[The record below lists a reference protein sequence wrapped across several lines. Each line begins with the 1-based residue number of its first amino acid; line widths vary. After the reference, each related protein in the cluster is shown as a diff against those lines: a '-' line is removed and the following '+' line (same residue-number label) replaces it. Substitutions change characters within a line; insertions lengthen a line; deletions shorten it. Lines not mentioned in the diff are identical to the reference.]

1 MKNNRK
7 GLAELRGNNT
17 TMVFTI
23 TLVLLILGLLML
35 LEYHAQRQSFRAQ
48 EQLTYKVD
56 LTPNVDDEIAKKL
69 TDSIAALPYVRK
81 AEYISKEEAAEIF
94 SNEIG
99 EDFVSFIGYNP
110 LSPTIMVNFWANWD
124 PDHSSQIIDQFCHNI
139 KQLDIVTGV
148 AYQEHVANSV
158 MSLFR
163 KLTLFMVFFGLLL
176 LVICYITIRNTIRI
190 SLSSQRESIQTMR
203 MVGATNGF
211 ITRPY
216 LWRSAL
222 FGAMGGIFAN
232 MLLFTIFYIFNHEF
246 STALLHPHH
255 FSRYAVIAIILVVIG
270 ITVSLISTAA
280 AVHRYLR
287 LKE

>member
-7 GLAELRGNNT
+7 GLAELKGNNT

-56 LTPNVDDEIAKKL
+56 LTPNVDDNMARSL

-110 LSPTIMVNFWANWD
+110 LSPTIMVNFWAKTIR
-124 PDHSSQIIDQFCHNI
+124 HRHRRCLSRTCG
-139 KQLDIVTGV
+139 KLG
-148 AYQEHVANSV
+148 HVALPQTHALYGV
-158 MSLFR
+158 FR
-163 KLTLFMVFFGLLL
+163 IAVA
-176 LVICYITIRNTIRI
+176 R
-190 SLSSQRESIQTMR
+190 
-203 MVGATNGF
+203 
-211 ITRPY
+211 
-216 LWRSAL
+216 
-222 FGAMGGIFAN
+222 
-232 MLLFTIFYIFNHEF
+232 H
-246 STALLHPHH
+246 LLHNHSQHH
-255 FSRYAVIAIILVVIG
+255 THLPVVTTRIDTNHANGGRYQ
-270 ITVSLISTAA
+270 
-280 AVHRYLR
+280 R
-287 LKE
+287 LHNPPLLMA

>member
-1 MKNNRK
+1 MKNNRQR
-7 GLAELRGNNT
+7 LVDLRGNNT
-17 TMVFTI
+17 TMVLTI
-23 TLVLLILGLLML
+23 TLALLILGLLML

-56 LTPNVDDEIAKKL
+56 LVSNVNDTVARQL
-69 TDSIAALPYVRK
+69 TDSINALTFVRK

-124 PDHSSQIIDQFCHNI
+124 PDQSSQIIDQFCHNI
-139 KQLDIVTGV
+139 KSLDIVTGV
-148 AYQEHVANSV
+148 AYQEHVASSV

-163 KLTLFMVFFGLLL
+163 KLTIFMIFFGLLL
-176 LVICYITIRNTIRI
+176 LVICYITIRNTINI
-190 SLSSQRESIQTMR
+190 SMSSQRESIQTMR
-203 MVGATNGF
+203 MVGATNAF

-216 LWRSAL
+216 LWRSII
-222 FGAMGGIFAN
+222 FGAMGGILAN
-232 MLLFTIFYIFNHEF
+232 LMLFTIFYIFNHEF

-255 FSRYAVIAIILVVIG
+255 FPRYALIAGVLVLIG
-270 ITVSLISTAA
+270 IFVSLISTYAT
-280 AVHRYLR
+280 VHRYLR
-287 LKE
+287 RKE